1 MSYGIFP
8 PILAYLNKIE
18 PWWLVVKNGMKR
30 WDELERFC
38 DGVDAAF
45 NKVLTYLR
53 SAISLNLVQ
62 NQFTNSDKSLNYRP

>member
-1 MSYGIFP
+1 
-8 PILAYLNKIE
+8 
-18 PWWLVVKNGMKR
+18 MKQR
-30 WDELERFC
+30 WEELERFR
-38 DGVDAAF
+38 DGVDTAF